1 MDLTSKDI
9 DKSILHFEQQNM
21 TLIFA
26 NSVHDAYRKALN
38 AIELYGKDM
47 TARSNETKNLSNVTF
62 CIAPALSAELP
73 FGFFDKRVYCNNRKL
88 TNKVQ
93 NAEFA
98 WYMTGTN
105 NVNCITKYI
114 PNWSKFSDNGMSVNS
129 NYGHI
134 WKYQVPGILKKLALD
149 KHTRQAVIQIY
160 DGSMSNNFIT
170 KDVQCTLSIVF
181 NIETDKDGFDRLH
194 AHTTMRSNDVIH
206 GFGINAFS
214 FMSLQELI
222 CNELRLIYPDLMLGN
237 YQHTSMSLHIYSNH
251 YKFLSSG
258 VSFNDTKW
266 QTSGN
271 KSMSHNTTYLNF
283 FAEQDKYFF
292 DGYDYGNLVQDLNP
306 DDIENISVLKGPNA
320 SALYG
325 SRGTNGVI
333 MITTKKAKKSDG
345 YGVTFNSSV
354 GLEVVNK
361 LPKMQKLYGG
371 GYYGFKY
378 IDINGKS
385 YLYPD
390 MATDASWGDKYEG
403 QEFVSWLDLAKWED
417 SGKVGNP
424 TTSKW
429 NAPKHDIDDFFETG
443 VSFTNNI
450 AVSQATDRA
459 NARIS
464 YTNSDL
470 TGYMPN
476 SSLTKNIFNASASTI
491 SADKRLEVFTNVT
504 YFNSRAKGRPETG
517 NSDNNVI
524 KQFIQWG
531 HRELDME
538 ELKSMYM
545 NSIGHQVTWNRAGWD
560 DATPMYSNNPYW
572 SRYMNYENDSRN
584 RIYGNIGL
592 SYKILDNLKFQ
603 YKANVDFF
611 VDKQYERNAVY
622 SPELSRYYEISRQQI
637 ETNHEF
643 MLSYNTRFKND
654 FSFDANVG
662 SNFMNRRYEYVHG
675 ETDGGLAIPL
685 FYNLKNSVKP
695 AKSPFG
701 FLKQLPALAICGWL
715 SLIFVN
721 SFCISFEKPLVL

>member
-206 GFGINAFS
+206 GFGIDAFS

-292 DGYDYGNLVQDLNP
+292 DGLDYGHFINYCNLNTVSVASIISAFRLVMQEMSIANTT
-306 DDIENISVLKGPNA
+306 DITSDNVMQLLSMVK
-320 SALYG
+320 
-325 SRGTNGVI
+325 
-333 MITTKKAKKSDG
+333 TTMPII
-345 YGVTFNSSV
+345 N
-354 GLEVVNK
+354 
-361 LPKMQKLYGG
+361 LP
-371 GYYGFKY
+371 
-378 IDINGKS
+378 
-385 YLYPD
+385 
-390 MATDASWGDKYEG
+390 
-403 QEFVSWLDLAKWED
+403 
-417 SGKVGNP
+417 
-424 TTSKW
+424 
-429 NAPKHDIDDFFETG
+429 
-443 VSFTNNI
+443 
-450 AVSQATDRA
+450 
-459 NARIS
+459 
-464 YTNSDL
+464 
-470 TGYMPN
+470 
-476 SSLTKNIFNASASTI
+476 IFNE
-491 SADKRLEVFTNVT
+491 LESVECF
-504 YFNSRAKGRPETG
+504 
-517 NSDNNVI
+517 
-524 KQFIQWG
+524 
-531 HRELDME
+531 
-538 ELKSMYM
+538 
-545 NSIGHQVTWNRAGWD
+545 
-560 DATPMYSNNPYW
+560 
-572 SRYMNYENDSRN
+572 
-584 RIYGNIGL
+584 
-592 SYKILDNLKFQ
+592 
-603 YKANVDFF
+603 
-611 VDKQYERNAVY
+611 
-622 SPELSRYYEISRQQI
+622 
-637 ETNHEF
+637 
-643 MLSYNTRFKND
+643 
-654 FSFDANVG
+654 
-662 SNFMNRRYEYVHG
+662 EYVHG
-675 ETDGGLAIPL
+675 CVSMSNGTIMLDVLAAMISLSTDLETFEQQLNNVSNATPL
-685 FYNLKNSVKP
+685 
-695 AKSPFG
+695 
-701 FLKQLPALAICGWL
+701 LPITAYDIIKLT
-715 SLIFVN
+715 
-721 SFCISFEKPLVL
+721 